1 MIFNRRRRQWLR
13 FQIIESMKE
22 EYPDLM
28 KRQRNLLTRFTHF
41 CKARNQW
48 WLVLI
53 IVFGGIYV
61 SSRINYK
68 MFNTITLDYKTATQL
83 VDQRSSNLATIISIS
98 LVVVGFIIN
107 NLAIKE
113 PVVYKLLFRRTPL
126 YLIVYLTLS
135 TIAAFVITSTLR
147 DTLNQDLFSRY
158 VLAATYFVL
167 LILIF
172 IGILFRTII
181 TITDPKKLN
190 EMLQEEILFESNK
203 RLRRFLVWKLAQQ
216 RIRAFMSHHNVSD
229 RSFLSTVGIPNNL
242 AIDNTIEQ
250 RELSDIHF
258 TRLEALLQ
266 EDLNGLFLTNTLLSL
281 GNLIRQPNELLW
293 NNNSINPSQDRI
305 SVGRC
310 IKLKKASTAVDEFRG
325 HFDSKFEDLVNT
337 GKQNEL
343 GILMDTYL
351 DLYEME
357 MITLITP

>member
-1 MIFNRRRRQWLR
+1 MIFNRNRRQWLR
-13 FQIIESMKE
+13 FQIMETMKV
-22 EYPDLM
+22 EYPNLM
-28 KRQRNLLTRFTHF
+28 RRQRNLLTQLTDFF
-41 CKARNQW
+41 KARNQW
-48 WLVLI
+48 WLILI

-61 SSRINYK
+61 SSRINYT
-68 MFNTITLDYKTATQL
+68 MLNTITLDYKTATQL

-113 PVVYKLLFRRTPL
+113 PVVYKILFRRTPL

-147 DTLNQDLFSRY
+147 DTLDQEIFSKY

-167 LILIF
+167 LILLF

-190 EMLQEEILFESNK
+190 EMLREEILFESNK
-203 RLRRFLVWKLAQQ
+203 RLKRFLIWKLAQQ
-216 RIRAFMSHHNVSD
+216 RISSFMSENNVTD
-229 RSFLSTVGIPNNL
+229 KHFLFAIGIPNNL
-242 AIDNTIEQ
+242 VIDNTIEQ

-258 TRLEALLQ
+258 TRLKAFILKDTL
-266 EDLNGLFLTNTLLSL
+266 GLHITNPSLSL
-281 GNLIRQPNELLW
+281 GDFVQQRDELLW
-293 NNNSINPSQDRI
+293 NNNSASVSQDRI
-305 SVGRC
+305 ELGRC
-310 IKLKKASTAVDEFRG
+310 IKLKKSPIIVDEFRG
-325 HFDSKFEDLVNT
+325 HFDTKFEDLVNK
-337 GKQNEL
+337 GSQREL

-357 MITLITP
+357 MINLVAP